1 MFAAL
6 PPVFAGITR
15 EEANEATSYLRQVEV
30 GPGESVMLEGEND
43 TTLAFIVRGTVEQFR
58 GRTRIGGAGP
68 RDLLGEIEVFA
79 QCPRVC
85 TVTAAGPLVLY
96 ALGPEGLT
104 ALCQSGNPVVFAIER
119 AVHRRIS
126 DRLRLLDV
134 AIGERATGEPFVVRP
149 HVPTL
154 LERWTGRGRMAP
166 PPAIDPA
173 STLQGFPLFAWAE
186 AAWVAHIAQYA
197 AVEHFEPESVLF
209 RQGED
214 GDRMH
219 LVASGQVEVAIAL
232 DGGRAERIAVLGPGH
247 GLGDS
252 ALELGAPRTR
262 TAVARTSV
270 ATLSIDRRNYL
281 QLYERNDPIGSVFRQ
296 AITQNLVLQFLAT
309 LDRFVGVQER
319 WDMNHPQISDRLAP
333 MGGVW
338 RD

>member
-1 MFAAL
+1 
-6 PPVFAGITR
+6 
-15 EEANEATSYLRQVEV
+15 
-30 GPGESVMLEGEND
+30 
-43 TTLAFIVRGTVEQFR
+43 VEQFR
-58 GRTRIGGAGP
+58 GRTRVGGAGP

-96 ALGPEGLT
+96 ALSQEGIN
-104 ALCQSGNPVVFAIER
+104 ALCASGNPVVFAIER

-149 HVPTL
+149 PAPSL
-154 LERWTGRGRMAP
+154 LERLTGRNRKERP
-166 PPAIDPA
+166 VDPDPA
-173 STLQGFPLFAWAE
+173 ATLQGFSLFSWAE
-186 AAWVAHIAQYA
+186 PAWVAHIAQYA
-197 AVEHFEPESVLF
+197 TVEHFEPESVIF

-219 LVASGQVEVAIAL
+219 LVASGQVEVAVAL
-232 DGGRAERIAVLGPGH
+232 DGGRAERIAVLSAGH

-262 TAVARTSV
+262 TAVARTATV
-270 ATLSIDRRNYL
+270 TLSFDRRNYL

-296 AITQNLVLQFLAT
+296 ALTQNLVLQFLAT
-309 LDRFVGVQER
+309 LDRFVAVQER
-319 WDMNHPQISDRLAP
+319 WDMNHPQVNDRIAP